1 MNKTVKTIIIA
12 AAILGAMAIAYAVG
26 ASGRASMV
34 KQADILVG
42 MLVTTQPLPVADDD
56 RLYAEYID
64 GEYVFNGVDGMQCFF
79 TNKDNMDNA
88 DNAIVS
94 HVDAAFTD
102 KSSSLHVINDDGQN
116 VELKAKLYL
125 SASFN
130 EILFQNPVYQT
141 ESGEVYAISGQG
153 VGYSGGEGI
162 GGSFS
167 LSESVKRYEDGKM
180 MSYGTSVNIDVEV
193 IAVPEKI
200 IVSQF
205 DAEGKLISSESF
217 APGRLPDGMES
228 SAAYIVVGTVSQS
241 GTKYAVFQPDDNS
254 ISALYCRADGVC
266 VNQSCAVSWGS
277 K

>member
-88 DNAIVS
+88 IVS

-102 KSSSLHVINDDGQN
+102 KSSKLHVIDDDRQN
-116 VELKAKLYL
+116 VELRAKLYL
-125 SASFN
+125 GTSFD
-130 EILFQNPVYQT
+130 EMLFQNPVYQT

-266 VNQSCAVSWGS
+266 VKQSCAVSWGS

>member
-12 AAILGAMAIAYAVG
+12 VVILGAMAAAYAFG

-34 KQADILVG
+34 KQADNLVG

-64 GEYVFNGVDGMQCFF
+64 GEYVFRGVGGMPFFF
-79 TNKDNMDNA
+79 TNKDNTISAHKDK
-88 DNAIVS
+88 
-94 HVDAAFTD
+94 AFTNA
-102 KSSSLHVINDDGQN
+102 SSTLKGTNDDQQN
-116 VELKAKLYL
+116 VELRAKLYL
-125 SASFN
+125 STSFD
-130 EILFQNPVYQT
+130 EILYQNPVYQT
-141 ESGEVYAISGQG
+141 ASGEVYAVVGQG
-153 VGYSGGEGI
+153 AQYNGEGMK
-162 GGSFS
+162 GSFS
-167 LSESVKRYEDGKM
+167 LSESVRRYEDGKM

-200 IVSQF
+200 AVSQF

-228 SAAYIVVGTVSQS
+228 SAAYIIVGTVSQS
-241 GTKYAVFQPDDNS
+241 GTKYEVFQPDDNS

-266 VNQSCAVSWGS
+266 VKQSCAVSWEG

>member
-42 MLVTTQPLPVADDD
+42 MLVTTQPLPIADDD

-228 SAAYIVVGTVSQS
+228 SAAYIVVGTASQS

>member
-88 DNAIVS
+88 IVS

-167 LSESVKRYEDGKM
+167 LGESVKRYEDGKM

>member
-34 KQADILVG
+34 KQADIPVG

-88 DNAIVS
+88 IVS
-94 HVDAAFTD
+94 HVDAAFTE
-102 KSSSLHVINDDGQN
+102 KSSKLHVIDDDRQN
-116 VELKAKLYL
+116 VELRAKLYL
-125 SASFN
+125 GTSFN
-130 EILFQNPVYQT
+130 DILFQNPVYQT
-141 ESGEVYAISGQG
+141 ESGEVYAVAGQG
-153 VGYSGGEGI
+153 ADYSGEEGM

-167 LSESVKRYEDGKM
+167 LGESVKRYEDGKM

-228 SAAYIVVGTVSQS
+228 SAAYMVVGTVSQS

-266 VNQSCAVSWGS
+266 VNQSCAVSWEG

>member
-88 DNAIVS
+88 IAS

-102 KSSSLHVINDDGQN
+102 KSSKLHVIDDDRQN
-116 VELKAKLYL
+116 VELRAKLYL
-125 SASFN
+125 GTSFN
-130 EILFQNPVYQT
+130 DILFQNPVYQT

-153 VGYSGGEGI
+153 VGYSGGEGM

-167 LSESVKRYEDGKM
+167 LGESVKRYEDGKM

>member
-88 DNAIVS
+88 IVS
-94 HVDAAFTD
+94 HTDEAFTD
-102 KSSSLHVINDDGQN
+102 KSCSLHVINDDGQN
-116 VELKAKLYL
+116 VELRAKLYL
-125 SASFN
+125 GTSFN
-130 EILFQNPVYQT
+130 DILFQNPVYQT
-141 ESGEVYAISGQG
+141 ESGEVYAVNGQG
-153 VGYSGGEGI
+153 NDYSGEEGM

-266 VNQSCAVSWGS
+266 VKQSCAVSWGS

>member
-12 AAILGAMAIAYAVG
+12 AAILGAMAIAYVLG
-26 ASGRASMV
+26 ASGNASMV
-34 KQADILVG
+34 KGKQADILVG

-56 RLYAEYID
+56 RLYAELID
-64 GEYVFNGVDGMQCFF
+64 GEYVFNGVDGMPFFF
-79 TNKDNMDNA
+79 TNKDNTISAHKDK
-88 DNAIVS
+88 
-94 HVDAAFTD
+94 AFTNA
-102 KSSSLHVINDDGQN
+102 SSTLKGANDDQQN

-125 SASFN
+125 STSFD
-130 EILFQNPVYQT
+130 EILYQNPVYQT
-141 ESGEVYAISGQG
+141 ASGEVYAVNGQG
-153 VGYSGGEGI
+153 NDYSGEEGMK
-162 GGSFS
+162 GSFS

-266 VNQSCAVSWGS
+266 VKQSCAVSWGS

>member
-116 VELKAKLYL
+116 VELRAKLYL

-266 VNQSCAVSWGS
+266 VKQSCTVSWGS

>member
-12 AAILGAMAIAYAVG
+12 AAILGAMAIAYAAG

-34 KQADILVG
+34 KQADNLVG
-42 MLVTTQPLPVADDD
+42 MLVTTQPLPIADDD

-64 GEYVFNGVDGMQCFF
+64 GEYVFRGVGGMPFFF
-79 TNKDNMDNA
+79 TNKDNTISAHKDK
-88 DNAIVS
+88 
-94 HVDAAFTD
+94 AFTNA
-102 KSSSLHVINDDGQN
+102 SSTLKGTNDDQQN
-116 VELKAKLYL
+116 VELRAKLYL
-125 SASFN
+125 STSFD
-130 EILFQNPVYQT
+130 EILYQNPVYQT
-141 ESGEVYAISGQG
+141 ASGEVYAVAGQG
-153 VGYSGGEGI
+153 AQYNGEGMK
-162 GGSFS
+162 GSFS
-167 LSESVKRYEDGKM
+167 RSESVRRYEDGKM

-217 APGRLPDGMES
+217 MPGEMPDSMNS
-228 SAAYIVVGTVSQS
+228 SAAYIIVGTVSQS
-241 GTKYAVFQPDDNS
+241 GTRYEVFQPDDDS

-266 VNQSCAVSWGS
+266 VKQSCAVSWGS

>member
-12 AAILGAMAIAYAVG
+12 AAILGAMAIAYVLG
-26 ASGRASMV
+26 ASGNASMV
-34 KQADILVG
+34 KGKQADILVG
-42 MLVTTQPLPVADDD
+42 MLVTTQSLPESDDD

-79 TNKDNMDNA
+79 TNEDNM

-94 HVDAAFTD
+94 HVDAAFTE
-102 KSSSLHVINDDGQN
+102 KSSKLHVIDDDRQN
-116 VELKAKLYL
+116 VELRAKLYL
-125 SASFN
+125 GTSFN
-130 EILFQNPVYQT
+130 DILFQNPVYQT
-141 ESGEVYAISGQG
+141 ESGEVYAVAGQG
-153 VGYSGGEGI
+153 ADYSGEEGM

-217 APGRLPDGMES
+217 APGELPDGMES

>member
-42 MLVTTQPLPVADDD
+42 MLVTTQSLPVADDD

-79 TNKDNMDNA
+79 TNKDNM

-153 VGYSGGEGI
+153 VGYSGEEGM

-167 LSESVKRYEDGKM
+167 LGESVKRYEDGKM

>member
-12 AAILGAMAIAYAVG
+12 AAILAAMAIAYVLG
-26 ASGRASMV
+26 ASGNASMV
-34 KQADILVG
+34 KGKQADILVG
-42 MLVTTQPLPVADDD
+42 MLVTTQSLPVADDD

-79 TNKDNMDNA
+79 TNKDNM

-141 ESGEVYAISGQG
+141 ESGEVYAVAGQG

-167 LSESVKRYEDGKM
+167 LGESVKRYEDGKM

>member
-1 MNKTVKTIIIA
+1 MNKKVKTIIIA

-42 MLVTTQPLPVADDD
+42 MLVTTQPLPIADDD

-88 DNAIVS
+88 IAS

-102 KSSSLHVINDDGQN
+102 KSSKLHVIDDDRQN
-116 VELKAKLYL
+116 VELRAKLYL
-125 SASFN
+125 GTSFN
-130 EILFQNPVYQT
+130 DILFQNPVYQT
-141 ESGEVYAISGQG
+141 ESGEVYAVAGQG
-153 VGYSGGEGI
+153 ADYSGEEGMS
-162 GGSFS
+162 GSFS
-167 LSESVKRYEDGKM
+167 LGESVKRYEDGKM

>member
-88 DNAIVS
+88 IVS

-102 KSSSLHVINDDGQN
+102 KSSKLHVIDDDRQN
-116 VELKAKLYL
+116 VELRAKLYL
-125 SASFN
+125 GTSFN
-130 EILFQNPVYQT
+130 DILFQNPVYQT

-167 LSESVKRYEDGKM
+167 LSESTERYEDGKTV
-180 MSYGTSVNIDVEV
+180 SYGTSVDIAVEV

-200 IVSQF
+200 TVSQY

-228 SAAYIVVGTVSQS
+228 YAAYIVVGTVSQN

>member
-88 DNAIVS
+88 IVS
-94 HVDAAFTD
+94 HVDAAFTE
-102 KSSSLHVINDDGQN
+102 KSSKLHVIDDDRQN
-116 VELKAKLYL
+116 VELRAKLYL
-125 SASFN
+125 GTSFD
-130 EILFQNPVYQT
+130 EILYQNPVYQT
-141 ESGEVYAISGQG
+141 ASGEVYAVNGQG
-153 VGYSGGEGI
+153 NDYSGEEGMK
-162 GGSFS
+162 GSFS

-266 VNQSCAVSWGS
+266 VKQSCAVSWGS

>member
-12 AAILGAMAIAYAVG
+12 VVILGAMAAAYAFG

-34 KQADILVG
+34 KQADNLVG

-88 DNAIVS
+88 IVS
-94 HVDAAFTD
+94 HVDAAFTE
-102 KSSSLHVINDDGQN
+102 KSSKLHVMDDDRQN
-116 VELKAKLYL
+116 VELRAKLYL
-125 SASFN
+125 GTSFN
-130 EILFQNPVYQT
+130 DILFQNPVYQT
-141 ESGEVYAISGQG
+141 ESGEVYAVAGQG
-153 VGYSGGEGI
+153 ADYSGEEGM

-167 LSESVKRYEDGKM
+167 LGESVKRYEDGKM

>member
-79 TNKDNMDNA
+79 TNEDNM

-102 KSSSLHVINDDGQN
+102 KSSKLHVIDDDRQN
-116 VELKAKLYL
+116 VELRAKLYL
-125 SASFN
+125 GTSFD
-130 EILFQNPVYQT
+130 EMLFQNPVYQT

-254 ISALYCRADGVC
+254 ISALHCRADGVC
-266 VNQSCAVSWGS
+266 VKQSCAVSWGS

>member
-34 KQADILVG
+34 KQADNLVG

-56 RLYAEYID
+56 RLYAELTD

-88 DNAIVS
+88 IVS
-94 HVDAAFTD
+94 HVDVAFTD
-102 KSSSLHVINDDGQN
+102 KSSKLHVIDDDRQN
-116 VELKAKLYL
+116 VELRAKLYL
-125 SASFN
+125 GTSFN
-130 EILFQNPVYQT
+130 DILYQNPVYQT
-141 ESGEVYAISGQG
+141 ASGEVYAVNGQG
-153 VGYSGGEGI
+153 NDYSGEEGM

-167 LSESVKRYEDGKM
+167 LGESVKRYEDGKM

>member
-88 DNAIVS
+88 IVS

-102 KSSSLHVINDDGQN
+102 KSSKLHVIDDDRQN
-116 VELKAKLYL
+116 VELRAKLYL
-125 SASFN
+125 GTSFD
-130 EILFQNPVYQT
+130 EILYQNPVYQT
-141 ESGEVYAISGQG
+141 ESGEVYAVAGQG
-153 VGYSGGEGI
+153 ADYSGEEGM

-241 GTKYAVFQPDDNS
+241 GTKYAVFQPADNS

>member
-34 KQADILVG
+34 KQADIPVG

-88 DNAIVS
+88 IVS

-102 KSSSLHVINDDGQN
+102 KSSKLHVIDDDRQN
-116 VELKAKLYL
+116 VELRAKLYL
-125 SASFN
+125 GTSFD
-130 EILFQNPVYQT
+130 EILYQNPVYQT
-141 ESGEVYAISGQG
+141 ASGEVYAVAGQG
-153 VGYSGGEGI
+153 AQYNGEGMK
-162 GGSFS
+162 GSFS
-167 LSESVKRYEDGKM
+167 RSESVRRYEDGKM

-200 IVSQF
+200 AVSQF

-217 APGRLPDGMES
+217 MPGEMPDSMNS

-241 GTKYAVFQPDDNS
+241 GTKYEVFQPDDNS

-266 VNQSCAVSWGS
+266 VKQSCAVSWEG

>member
-26 ASGRASMV
+26 ASGRVSMV

-88 DNAIVS
+88 IVS
-94 HVDAAFTD
+94 HVDAAFTE
-102 KSSSLHVINDDGQN
+102 KSSKLHVIDDDRQN
-116 VELKAKLYL
+116 VELRAKLYL
-125 SASFN
+125 GTSFN
-130 EILFQNPVYQT
+130 DILFQNPVYQT
-141 ESGEVYAISGQG
+141 ESGEVYAVAGQG
-153 VGYSGGEGI
+153 ADYSGEEGM

-167 LSESVKRYEDGKM
+167 LSESVKRYEDGKK

-254 ISALYCRADGVC
+254 ISGLHCRADGVC
-266 VNQSCAVSWGS
+266 VKQSCAVSWGS

>member
-12 AAILGAMAIAYAVG
+12 AAILGAMAIAYAAG

-34 KQADILVG
+34 KQADIPVG
-42 MLVTTQPLPVADDD
+42 MLVTTQPLPESNDGRA
-56 RLYAEYID
+56 YAEYVD
-64 GEYVFNGVDGMQCFF
+64 GEYVFKGIDGMQCFF
-79 TNKDNMDNA
+79 TNKNK

-94 HVDAAFTD
+94 HMDEAFTD
-102 KSSSLHVINDDGQN
+102 KSCSLHVINDDGQN
-116 VELKAKLYL
+116 VSLKAKLYL
-125 SASFN
+125 STSFD
-130 EILFQNPVYQT
+130 EILYQNPVYQT
-141 ESGEVYAISGQG
+141 ASGEVYAVAGQG
-153 VGYSGGEGI
+153 AQYNGEGMK
-162 GGSFS
+162 GSFS
-167 LSESVKRYEDGKM
+167 LGESVRRYENGKM

-205 DAEGKLISSESF
+205 DAEGKLISRESF

-228 SAAYIVVGTVSQS
+228 FAAYIVVGTVSQS

-266 VNQSCAVSWGS
+266 VKQNCAVSWGS

>member
-12 AAILGAMAIAYAVG
+12 AAILGAMAIAYAAG

-34 KQADILVG
+34 KQADNLVG

-56 RLYAEYID
+56 RLYAELTD
-64 GEYVFNGVDGMQCFF
+64 GEYVFRGVDGMQCFF

-88 DNAIVS
+88 IVS

-102 KSSSLHVINDDGQN
+102 KSSKLHVIDDDRQN
-116 VELKAKLYL
+116 VELRAKLYL
-125 SASFN
+125 GTSFDD
-130 EILFQNPVYQT
+130 ILFQNPVYQT
-141 ESGEVYAISGQG
+141 ESGEVYAVAGQG
-153 VGYSGGEGI
+153 ADYSGEEGM

-167 LSESVKRYEDGKM
+167 LSESVRRYEDGKM

-200 IVSQF
+200 AVSQF
-205 DAEGKLISSESF
+205 DAEGKLISRESF
-217 APGRLPDGMES
+217 APGRLPDSMKSG
-228 SAAYIVVGTVSQS
+228 AAYIVVGTVSQS
-241 GTKYAVFQPDDNS
+241 GTKYEVFQPEDNS

-266 VNQSCAVSWGS
+266 VKQSCAVSWEG

>member
-34 KQADILVG
+34 KQADIPVG

-88 DNAIVS
+88 IVS

-102 KSSSLHVINDDGQN
+102 KSSKLHVIDDDRQN
-116 VELKAKLYL
+116 VELRAKLYL
-125 SASFN
+125 GTSFD
-130 EILFQNPVYQT
+130 EILYQNPVYQT
-141 ESGEVYAISGQG
+141 ESGEVYAVAGQG
-153 VGYSGGEGI
+153 ADYSGEEGM

-167 LSESVKRYEDGKM
+167 LGESVKRYEDGKM

-266 VNQSCAVSWGS
+266 VKQSCAVSWGS

>member
-56 RLYAEYID
+56 RLYAELID
-64 GEYVFNGVDGMQCFF
+64 GEYVFKGIDGMQCFF
-79 TNKDNMDNA
+79 TNKNK

-94 HVDAAFTD
+94 HMDEAFTD
-102 KSSSLHVINDDGQN
+102 KSCSLHVINDDGQN
-116 VELKAKLYL
+116 VSLKAKLYL
-125 SASFN
+125 CTSFD
-130 EILFQNPVYQT
+130 EMLFQNPVYQT
-141 ESGEVYAISGQG
+141 ASGEVYAVAGQG
-153 VGYSGGEGI
+153 AQYNGEGMK
-162 GGSFS
+162 GSFS
-167 LSESVKRYEDGKM
+167 LSESVRRYEDGKM

-200 IVSQF
+200 AVSQF
-205 DAEGKLISSESF
+205 DAEGKLISRESF
-217 APGRLPDGMES
+217 MPGEMPDSMNS
-228 SAAYIVVGTVSQS
+228 SAAYIIVGTVSQS
-241 GTKYAVFQPDDNS
+241 GTKYEVFQPDDNS

-266 VNQSCAVSWGS
+266 VKQSCAVSWEG

>member
-12 AAILGAMAIAYAVG
+12 AAILAAMAIAYVLC
-26 ASGRASMV
+26 ASGNASMV
-34 KQADILVG
+34 KGKQADILVG

-88 DNAIVS
+88 IVS

-125 SASFN
+125 SASFD
-130 EILFQNPVYQT
+130 EMLFQNPVYQT

-153 VGYSGGEGI
+153 ADYSGEEGM

-266 VNQSCAVSWGS
+266 VKQSCAVSWGS